1 MLRSRST
8 GRAPLSRRR
17 CAAATIADRARCG
30 YPRARSI
37 GEGGMQG
44 FRRGH
49 DRRGA
54 LRLLGSCAI
63 APLAL
68 AALGQTWPNRPIR
81 VLIGVPA
88 GGTQDVLTRAIA
100 EAVKTSLGP
109 IIIDNRGG
117 AAGRIAVE
125 AVKNA
130 EPDGYTLLLGTA
142 GMMTMFPNAY
152 AKLGYDPFRDFVPIV
167 NAASFELAMT
177 IHQAVPAT
185 TLAEFVAWAR
195 TQGKAGANVS
205 FASYGA
211 GTPSHFLGEMLNRA
225 TGLKMVHVPYKGST
239 PARQDVMG
247 GTVPLYFDT
256 VGGALTM
263 LPTGRV
269 KVLATSGT
277 RRSPPMPTVPTFVE
291 LGHKDVVATAWF
303 SYYAPARTPAAI
315 VERLRSEFL
324 KAVNSREVRQQL
336 ILNGMYPVGD
346 GPDALLRTMREDTE
360 RWGRIMRETNFRASE

>member
-1 MLRSRST
+1 MPHPAFT
-8 GRAPLSRRR
+8 QRR
-17 CAAATIADRARCG
+17 D
-30 YPRARSI
+30 
-37 GEGGMQG
+37 
-44 FRRGH
+44 
-49 DRRGA
+49 A
-54 LRLLGSCAI
+54 LRMLGAFG
-63 APLAL
+63 LAL
-68 AALGQTWPNRPIR
+68 KGVPATAEAWPSRPIR

-88 GGTQDVLTRAIA
+88 GGTQDILTRAIA

-109 IIIDNRGG
+109 IIVDNRGG

-130 EPDGYTLLLGTA
+130 EPDGTTLLLGTA

-152 AKLGYDPFRDFVPIV
+152 AKLGYDPVRDFVPIV

-177 IHQAVPAT
+177 IHSAVPAT

-195 TQGKAGANVS
+195 TQGKDGANVS

-263 LPTGRV
+263 LPSGRI

-277 RRSPPMPTVPTFVE
+277 RRSPPMPSIPTFVE
-291 LGHKDVVATAWF
+291 LGYKDVVATAWF
-303 SYYAPARTPAAI
+303 AYYAPARTPPAI

-336 ILNGMYPVGD
+336 LVNGMYPVGD
-346 GPDALLRTMREDTE
+346 GPDALLATMREDTE
-360 RWGRIMRETNFRASE
+360 RWGRIMRATNFRASE